1 MKVEIP
7 QISIGKIVNIRFL
20 ATLFVVVMSV
30 FFLPLERTAI
40 SPVKVGLMSLS
51 VFIFVFRVPYIS
63 KALIWGIL
71 YWSICLLCALLQ
83 EYIRFST
90 VGYLGMFI
98 IFYITYYNLVYFG
111 AFTFSSF
118 IKLLQGLI
126 IAYGVIL
133 ILQQI
138 ALLIGFHS
146 LPPINLV
153 NQQFLALTKLPSLSM
168 EPSHSARILTV
179 LMLSYLRCIELTNNG
194 VKPSIKTLFNVE
206 HRWVTIL
213 FLWAMLT
220 MGSGTAF
227 VGLGLLCLYF
237 IQWRT
242 FIYVIP
248 LLIGFLFCGQALKF
262 EQMDRVLRVTKTT
275 ITGNAKEIQVEDGS
289 AATRIIPI
297 INTIKI
303 DLSNKQSWFGNGT
316 SSYEKASTGW
326 MRTTDK
332 IAIVEQYGL
341 IAFIVSLILVYTC
354 VIHDFFSIET
364 LVFLILFGMSLTNI
378 YYVWGTMMIFTAVRY
393 FQIQDEKGILIT
405 NNELYESN

>member
-1 MKVEIP
+1 
-7 QISIGKIVNIRFL
+7 
-20 ATLFVVVMSV
+20 
-30 FFLPLERTAI
+30 
-40 SPVKVGLMSLS
+40 
-51 VFIFVFRVPYIS
+51 
-63 KALIWGIL
+63 
-71 YWSICLLCALLQ
+71 
-83 EYIRFST
+83 
-90 VGYLGMFI
+90 MFI
-98 IFYITYYNLVYFG
+98 ISYITYYNLVYLG

-138 ALLIGFHS
+138 ALLMGFHF

-194 VKPSIKTLFNVE
+194 VKPSIMTLFKIE

-213 FLWAMLT
+213 FLWTMLT

-227 VGLGLLCLYF
+227 IGLGLLSIYF
-237 IQWRT
+237 IQWKT
-242 FIYVIP
+242 SIYIIP
-248 LLIGFLFCGQALKF
+248 LLIGFLFLGQVL
-262 EQMDRVLRVTKTT
+262 EINQMDRAMRVTQTA
-275 ITGNAKEIQVEDGS
+275 ITGNTKEIQAEDGS

-303 DLSNKQSWFGNGT
+303 DLTKKESWFGNGT

-332 IAIVEQYGL
+332 ISVVEQYGL

-354 VIHDFFSIET
+354 AIHDFFSIET

-378 YYVWGTMMIFTAVRY
+378 YYVWGAMMIFTAVRY

>member
-1 MKVEIP
+1 MDIGIP
-7 QISIGKIVNIRFL
+7 QFSLSQFLNIRFI
-20 ATLFVVVMSV
+20 ATVFVVVMSV
-30 FFLPLERTAI
+30 FFIPLERSAI
-40 SPVKVGLMSLS
+40 SPVKVGLMGLS
-51 VFIFVFRVPYIS
+51 VFIFIFKVPYVS
-63 KALIWGIL
+63 KALIWGML
-71 YWSICLLCALLQ
+71 YWCICFLCASFQ

-90 VGYLGMFI
+90 IGYLGMFI
-98 IFYITYYNLVYFG
+98 ISYITYYNLVYLG

-138 ALLIGFHS
+138 ALLMGFHF

-194 VKPSIKTLFNVE
+194 VKPSIMTLFKIE

-213 FLWAMLT
+213 FLWTMLT

-227 VGLGLLCLYF
+227 IGLGLLSIYF
-237 IQWRT
+237 IQWKT
-242 FIYVIP
+242 SIYIIP
-248 LLIGFLFCGQALKF
+248 LLIGFLFLGQVL
-262 EQMDRVLRVTKTT
+262 EINQMDRAMRVTQTA
-275 ITGNAKEIQVEDGS
+275 ITGNTKEIQAEDGS

-303 DLSNKQSWFGNGT
+303 DLTKKESWFGNGT
-316 SSYEKASTGW
+316 LSYEKASTGW
-326 MRTTDK
+326 MRTSDK
-332 IAIVEQYGL
+332 ISVVEQYGL

-354 VIHDFFSIET
+354 AIHDFFSIET

-378 YYVWGTMMIFTAVRY
+378 YYVWGAMMIFTAVRY